1 MSAHLSLRDRLQA
14 LGMPAEPVFQ
24 HSDDPTLTAFA
35 ALFEES
41 ELFTFAAD
49 QHLRTGALTP
59 IYDCETQ
66 ARRSPDGALERFV
79 VTWAPVWPHTDPV
92 TGFRTG
98 GDSSVFGTA
107 PTVAMPPDERTAALL
122 LLVTTAFV
130 HLSAARTGSG
140 RVVRG
145 ALEADDGSYHFLELI
160 PTDLSGPGARPD
172 RSALNPAGGA

>member
-1 MSAHLSLRDRLQA
+1 
-14 LGMPAEPVFQ
+14 MPAEPVFQ
-24 HSDDPTLTAFA
+24 HSADPTLTAFA

-41 ELFTFAAD
+41 ALFTFAAD
-49 QHLRTGALTP
+49 KHLRTGALTP

-66 ARRSPDGALERFV
+66 SRPSAEAELERFV
-79 VTWAPVWPHTDPV
+79 VTWAPVWPGTDPV

-98 GDSSVFGTA
+98 GDSSVLGTA

-122 LLVTTAFV
+122 LLVTSAFV

-145 ALEADDGSYHFLELI
+145 ALEAEGGSYHFLELI
-160 PTDLSGPGARPD
+160 PTDLGERGAGLDRPA
-172 RSALNPAGGA
+172 ALDPAAGA